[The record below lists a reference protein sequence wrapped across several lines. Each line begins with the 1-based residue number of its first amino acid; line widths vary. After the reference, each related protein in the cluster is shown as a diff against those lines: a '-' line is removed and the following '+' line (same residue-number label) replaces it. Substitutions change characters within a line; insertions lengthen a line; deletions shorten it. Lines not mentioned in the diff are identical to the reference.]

1 MSKYVCSICGYI
13 YDEAVGQPGEG
24 IAPGTSWVLLPETW
38 LCPVCGASREDFY
51 LMEEEGK
58 DANTSVDKAS
68 PHSAALPVDA
78 FPTMALETTGTMW
91 SNGALGVIFSNL
103 AKGSE
108 KQVLPKISEQ
118 FAILADYYSGISV
131 SSQET
136 TSSAED
142 SFTLLQKALAED
154 LATGYAGASA
164 VASVLPD
171 RGALRSLV
179 WGEKVSKMQTALLSR
194 FEKQQDEMLRN
205 TNLYVCEICGFLYM
219 GDEPPEICPVC
230 KVPSMK
236 IRKVG

>member
-24 IAPGTSWVLLPETW
+24 IAPGTAWELLPETW

-51 LMEEEGK
+51 LMEEESQ
-58 DANTSVDKAS
+58 DERTSADKTI
-68 PHSAALPVDA
+68 PHSGALPLDS

-91 SNGALGVIFSNL
+91 SNGALSVIFSNL

-108 KQVLPKISEQ
+108 KQVLPTISER
-118 FAILADYYSGISV
+118 FAILADYYSSIPASAK
-131 SSQET
+131 E
-136 TSSAED
+136 TSSGEEH
-142 SFTLLQKALAED
+142 SFTQLQNELAED

-179 WGEKVSKMQTALLSR
+179 WGEKVTKMQTAILSR

-205 TNLYVCEICGFLYM
+205 TNLYVCEICGFLYT